1 MFTPAPNK
9 FQHDAQYMDILCDI
23 RQNGIDTPMRN
34 MVCKKV
40 HGRIGRYNMKDGL
53 PIMMH
58 KKIYDSFSKEMS
70 WMTRGE
76 TNTNTLGCGIWD
88 KWADEFGELGPVYG
102 EQMRKQVF
110 YKIAYDEADLIK
122 FTKAGY
128 KQFGCAELTE
138 SEIIE
143 DIGEE
148 RFTQLLRDGV
158 IEGHYV
164 DPMDANAEP
173 YQEFPVTLM
182 RKKVD
187 QLQRAIDDLKA
198 VNETGIAN
206 RRILISLWNNADY
219 EMQALPPCHTI
230 FHFLQL
236 PVTEHERYEWVCS
249 KLYDENETYYTQM
262 VEGRDDPA
270 MAIRDMIEQEIH
282 SRLVVTDPERP
293 NQVEREYSMEEV
305 LDQYGAP
312 KFKLDLV
319 LFMRSNDFPVGA
331 PFNIAGYA
339 QVLIK
344 IAQEVNMVPN
354 ELIHFAS
361 DAHIYEDQYD
371 AVEKQIEQYREM
383 LSTQNWSYPS
393 VELTDTPI
401 TEMTHEDFKVMGY
414 NHMPHIPTPVAE

>member
-9 FQHDAQYMDILCDI
+9 FQHDAQYIDILYDI

-40 HGRIGRYNMKDGL
+40 HGRIGRYNMKHGI
-53 PIMMH
+53 PVMMH

-76 TNTNTLGCGIWD
+76 TNIKTLGCGIWD
-88 KWADEFGELGPVYG
+88 KWADEFGDLGPVYG

-110 YKIAYDEADLIK
+110 YKLVFSHTEYEKLKA
-122 FTKAGY
+122 AGY
-128 KQFGCAELTE
+128 SEFGVAELTE
-138 SEIIE
+138 QHIIE
-143 DIGEE
+143 EIGAERFNELLNNGDIHGHEVTISGEE
-148 RFTQLLRDGV
+148 TYLEYPIQ
-158 IEGHYV
+158 
-164 DPMDANAEP
+164 
-173 YQEFPVTLM
+173 LM

-236 PVTEHERYEWVCS
+236 PVTEHERYEWVCN
-249 KLYDENETYYTQM
+249 KLYDENETHYIQM
-262 VEGRDDPA
+262 VEGCDDPA
-270 MAIRDMIEQEIH
+270 GAMRSMIEQEIH
-282 SRLVVTDPERP
+282 DRLVVTDPERP
-293 NQVEREYSMEEV
+293 NQVEREYTMEEV

-319 LFMRSNDFPVGA
+319 LFMRKETA
-331 PFNIAGYA
+331 P
-339 QVLIK
+339 L
-344 IAQEVNMVPN
+344 
-354 ELIHFAS
+354 H
-361 DAHIYEDQYD
+361 
-371 AVEKQIEQYREM
+371 
-383 LSTQNWSYPS
+383 
-393 VELTDTPI
+393 
-401 TEMTHEDFKVMGY
+401 
-414 NHMPHIPTPVAE
+414 

>member
-1 MFTPAPNK
+1 MFTKPNK

-76 TNTNTLGCGIWD
+76 TNIKTLGCGIWD

-110 YKIAYDEADLIK
+110 YKLVFSHTEYEKLKA
-122 FTKAGY
+122 AGY
-128 KQFGCAELTE
+128 SEFGVAELTE
-138 SEIIE
+138 QHIIE
-143 DIGEE
+143 EIGAE
-148 RFTQLLRDGV
+148 RFNELLNNNDIHGHEV
-158 IEGHYV
+158 TAGEDTYIEY
-164 DPMDANAEP
+164 PI
-173 YQEFPVTLM
+173 QLM
-182 RKKVD
+182 RKTVD

-249 KLYDENETYYTQM
+249 KLYDENETHYMAM
-262 VEGRDDPA
+262 VEGHDDPA

-282 SRLVVTDPERP
+282 SRRTIIDPDHFNR
-293 NQVEREYSMEEV
+293 VEREFSLSEV

-319 LFMRSNDFPVGA
+319 LFMRSNDYPVGA
-331 PFNIAGYA
+331 CFNIAGYA

-344 IAQEVNMVPN
+344 VAQEVNMVPN

-361 DAHIYEDQYD
+361 DAHIYEDQYE

-383 LSTQNWSYPS
+383 LSTQDWSYPS